1 MAFIPIHDANP
12 LRHIGRP
19 WVAWGIIAVNV
30 IVYLTVAVGGEGAAQ
45 ASAFTFGLIP
55 ASFNGLALRPDE
67 LSSVPDGLTLV
78 TYSFFHADLL
88 HLAGNMLFLWV
99 FADNVEDALGHVR
112 YLIFYL
118 LCAAAAGYA
127 FVLSDPASEV
137 PVIGASGAV
146 GGNIGAYLLLHPRAK
161 IWILLLLR
169 IPLRLSAMYVLGF
182 WVLFQFFAAF
192 GGAGEDNVAWWAH
205 IGGLVAGAVLV
216 IFMRRRGVPL
226 LADDPEPATR
236 TLPAASP
243 PVRRDDSTRGPW
255 GR

>member
-1 MAFIPIHDANP
+1 LAFIPLHDANP

-19 WVAWGIIAVNV
+19 WVAWGIIAANIV
-30 IVYLTVAVGGEGAAQ
+30 IYLTVAVGGENAAQ

-55 ASFNGLALRPDE
+55 AAFNNIAERPDE
-67 LSSVPDGLTLV
+67 LMAVPDAATLI
-78 TYSFFHADLL
+78 TYSFLHADLL

-127 FVLSDPASEV
+127 FVLSDPSSEI

-182 WVLFQFFAAF
+182 WILFQLFAAF
-192 GGAGEDNVAWWAH
+192 GGVGEEGIAWWAH
-205 IGGLVAGAVLV
+205 LGGLVAGAVLV

-226 LADDPEPATR
+226 LAGEPDVATAVR
-236 TLPAASP
+236 
-243 PVRRDDSTRGPW
+243 RRDDSSGGPW
-255 GR
+255 DR